1 MFYCPICDNYYRHI
15 DNRHIGSMSHI
26 KNLRHWKQAILDYN
40 KVLKDN
46 PHNIKMNNELVKIT
60 QIYNEE
66 LDKFINTGIK
76 VKGINY

>member
-1 MFYCPICDNYYRHI
+1 MYFCQICDKYYRHL

-40 KVLKDN
+40 KILKDN
-46 PHNIKMNNELVKIT
+46 PHNIKINNDLVKIT

-66 LDKFINTGIK
+66 LNKFINIVIGSRR
-76 VKGINY
+76 